1 MVARIAE
8 TTIIFKNMQILALIR
23 TLSISPIKK
32 KTRVK
37 PYEYMVGDQVVL
49 ETPILRKLLTPCTGP
64 YSVKNVYRNG
74 IIRIQKDRRES
85 YQKEGI
91 SVESLHSIQSPIK
104 YDLRGDIQ

>member
-1 MVARIAE
+1 MIHNIAFRE
-8 TTIIFKNMQILALIR
+8 NCDQVKKEIR

-49 ETPILRKLLTPCTGP
+49 ETPGILRKLLTPCTGP

-74 IIRIQKDRRES
+74 IIRIQKDKRES

-104 YDLRGDIQ
+104 YDLGGE